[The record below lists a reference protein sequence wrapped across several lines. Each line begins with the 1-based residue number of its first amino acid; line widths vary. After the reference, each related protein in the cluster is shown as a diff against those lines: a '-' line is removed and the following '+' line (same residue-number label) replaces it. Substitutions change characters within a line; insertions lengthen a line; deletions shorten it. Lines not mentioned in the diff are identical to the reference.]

1 MASKHLDELTAF
13 LRPAGGGVYVVSTGV
28 AEQQAL
34 QQALYGAQRP
44 DDIEAAWRRALG
56 RLHQARVVVLGVP
69 SDAGAG
75 FTRGANRAPAAL
87 RAHLLRQPD
96 HPLRAPDV
104 VDVGDVRVIPHLL
117 SEEMLSP
124 AQIAECRAALYG
136 DPHRALPVSPLALA
150 ERALDALAV
159 LAPGAVPVVLGGDH
173 SVGWPAFAAAWR
185 RHERDGGRRLGLL
198 HFDAHTDLLPHRL
211 GVRYCFA
218 TW

>member
-75 FTRGANRAPAAL
+75 FDGAVLGGIADGSHGGAC
-87 RAHLLRQPD
+87 LL
-96 HPLRAPDV
+96 DV
-104 VDVGDVRVIPHLL
+104 VDEAGV
-117 SEEMLSP
+117 
-124 AQIAECRAALYG
+124 
-136 DPHRALPVSPLALA
+136 
-150 ERALDALAV
+150 LAV
-159 LAPGAVPVVLGGDH
+159 AQG
-173 SVGWPAFAAAWR
+173 
-185 RHERDGGRRLGLL
+185 
-198 HFDAHTDLLPHRL
+198 
-211 GVRYCFA
+211 
-218 TW
+218 